1 MIKRN
6 VKTFCIW
13 ALTTIGI
20 LSAVFVL
27 YSHKTPSNSYLV
39 YEGKQLP
46 VSIADTPALQEHG
59 LSDTASLPIHTGMFF
74 VFSNPGMYGFWMK
87 DMQYPLD
94 IIWLDAQFHIITIQ
108 ENLSPETY
116 PHVFYPDSNA
126 QYVLEINTGE
136 SKYLHLTL
144 GGTFEFHKK

>member
-6 VKTFCIW
+6 FKTICIW

-27 YSHKTPSNSYLV
+27 YSHKTPQTSYLV
-39 YEGKQLP
+39 YEGQKIP
-46 VSIADTPALQEHG
+46 VSIAGTPALQERG
-59 LSDTASLPIHTGMFF
+59 LSDTTTLLVHTGMLF
-74 VFSNPGMYGFWMK
+74 VFPTSGMYGFWMK
-87 DMQYPLD
+87 DMHYPLD

-108 ENLSPETY
+108 ENLTPETY
-116 PHVFYPDSNA
+116 PQVFYPDTAA
-126 QYVLEINTGE
+126 QYVVEINAGE
-136 SKYLHLTL
+136 SKYLHLIP